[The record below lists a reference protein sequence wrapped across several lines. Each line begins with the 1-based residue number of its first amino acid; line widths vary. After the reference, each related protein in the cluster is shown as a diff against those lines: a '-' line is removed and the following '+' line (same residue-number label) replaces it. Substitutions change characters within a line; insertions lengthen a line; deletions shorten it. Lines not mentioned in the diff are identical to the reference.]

1 MPVLFCGPKVLG
13 WPKKDARSLSS
24 LRLTFID
31 DTKLKR
37 VLLGFAAQQIA
48 SEVKGLSAGV
58 PWEIPW
64 ETQARMRALMADW
77 LATNLELTEAAP

>member
-1 MPVLFCGPKVLG
+1 MPVLFCGRAKGVRLAQ
-13 WPKKDARSLSS
+13 KRVKDARSLSS

-58 PWEIPW
+58 PWKIPW
-64 ETQARMRALMADW
+64 EIPSAYASADGGLARH
-77 LATNLELTEAAP
+77 EP

>member
-1 MPVLFCGPKVLG
+1 MMPVLFCGPKVLG

-58 PWEIPW
+58 PREIPW
-64 ETQARMRALMADW
+64 EIPSAYASADGGLARH
-77 LATNLELTEAAP
+77 EP